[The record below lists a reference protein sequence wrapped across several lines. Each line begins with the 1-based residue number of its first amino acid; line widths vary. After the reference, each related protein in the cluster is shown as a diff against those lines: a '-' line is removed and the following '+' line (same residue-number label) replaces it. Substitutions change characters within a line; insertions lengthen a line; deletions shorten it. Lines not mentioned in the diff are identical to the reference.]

1 MATRALKIFIV
12 ENHDDTLTYLSK
24 YLKGCG
30 HEVQC
35 AKGMGREWEIPS
47 SLHFDV
53 LIRNT
58 GYRHHLNQSLPARG
72 TRRPDRRSR
81 RGKIILRPEIHVKRS
96 PGAISH

>member
-35 AKGMGREWEIPS
+35 AKGMGRAWEILS

-58 GYRHHLNQSLPARG
+58 GYRHHLIKPFLPEELDVLIEEAAG
-72 TRRPDRRSR
+72 E
-81 RGKIILRPEIHVKRS
+81 K
-96 PGAISH
+96 